1 MRAKRRSPQVRDVM
15 NTGVVSVQLH
25 DMLAD
30 AARAMRE
37 NNIGDVVVQNSD
49 QLFGIITD
57 RDIVVRGIA
66 EGFRAGITEVKDIAS
81 KHVVS
86 IAPDDY
92 VGDAMQIMKD
102 KAIRRLPVVENG
114 EVIGVISLGDAVL
127 QEEPET
133 AAADISA
140 APPNR

>member
-1 MRAKRRSPQVRDVM
+1 
-15 NTGVVSVQLH
+15 
-25 DMLAD
+25 
-30 AARAMRE
+30 
-37 NNIGDVVVQNSD
+37 
-49 QLFGIITD
+49 
-57 RDIVVRGIA
+57 
-66 EGFRAGITEVKDIAS
+66 
-81 KHVVS
+81 
-86 IAPDDY
+86 
-92 VGDAMQIMKD
+92 MKD